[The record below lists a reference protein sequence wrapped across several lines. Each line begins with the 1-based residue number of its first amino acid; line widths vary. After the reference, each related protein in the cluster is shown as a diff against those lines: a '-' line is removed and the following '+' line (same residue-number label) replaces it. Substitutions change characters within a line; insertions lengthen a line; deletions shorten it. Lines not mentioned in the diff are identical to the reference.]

1 MIPGKLYRSK
11 FYNTKI
17 WQDIDFDIIKG
28 QYYVSNFL
36 MFLSPS
42 TIFMVV
48 EIMKTE
54 RIPYPVSN
62 DFCKI
67 LDANGNIGYIRYNN
81 NGNVFI
87 EVNE

>member
-11 FYNTKI
+11 VYQPQV

-36 MFLSPS
+36 MLLSRS
-42 TIFMVV
+42 TVFMVI

-67 LDANGNIGYIRYNN
+67 LDANGNIGYIRYNDF
-81 NGNVFI
+81 GNIFI
-87 EVNE
+87 EVKE

>member
-1 MIPGKLYRSK
+1 
-11 FYNTKI
+11 
-17 WQDIDFDIIKG
+17 
-28 QYYVSNFL
+28 
-36 MFLSPS
+36 
-42 TIFMVV
+42 
-48 EIMKTE
+48 MKTE

-67 LDANGNIGYIRYNN
+67 LDANGNIGYIRYKD

>member
-11 FYNTKI
+11 VYQPKV

-36 MFLSPS
+36 MLLSPS
-42 TIFMVV
+42 TVFMVV

-54 RIPYPVSN
+54 RIPYSASN

-67 LDANGNIGYIRYNN
+67 LDANGNIGYNHYNK
-81 NGNVFI
+81 GDLFK
-87 EVNE
+87 EVTK

>member
-1 MIPGKLYRSK
+1 
-11 FYNTKI
+11 
-17 WQDIDFDIIKG
+17 
-28 QYYVSNFL
+28 
-36 MFLSPS
+36 
-42 TIFMVV
+42 MVV

-54 RIPYPVSN
+54 RIPYLVSN